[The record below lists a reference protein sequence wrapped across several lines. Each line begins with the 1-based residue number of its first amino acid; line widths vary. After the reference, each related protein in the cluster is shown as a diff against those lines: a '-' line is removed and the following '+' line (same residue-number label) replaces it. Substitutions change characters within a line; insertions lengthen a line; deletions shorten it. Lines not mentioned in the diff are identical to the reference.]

1 MDPSIPRRRFLSA
14 VGTVSVVGDFGVSQA
29 TAVDGWGQST
39 GSARASDGAAAA
51 STLLDQ
57 DFESVATGSF
67 PADWTKNGNDAQQ
80 VTGSTAASGSRSLEQ
95 RGSPGGC
102 WEALANAPLDVP
114 TDGTT
119 VISGAVRP
127 TTDGEVG
134 CHDKRCNVELRTDA
148 SSWSSGEG
156 FQLLQFDMDGTVRG
170 RAGSAVGSYALDR
183 WNTFEVTFEPGATET
198 RFGYEVN
205 GATAEEVVDRAPYGD
220 DLSYLTFHSGE
231 FRVLWDAIRA
241 RKGAGSAPT
250 ATFTYSPD
258 EPTRGEPVTFDGRES
273 SDPDGTVTTHEWDF
287 DGDGEFE
294 ASGATVDYQFEE
306 AGDHDVRLRVVDD
319 DGATATTT
327 RSVSVGRP
335 SNDSPTAAFS
345 VTPGDIDTATDVE
358 LDASAATD
366 PDGSIS
372 AYRWDLDGD
381 GSFDRTGETV
391 THRFETVGDVEVT
404 LEVADD
410 RGGTTTESRTVS
422 VDLARAAEIR
432 EGARAIDSQTV
443 EGLGHADAVDTT
455 LSEITDA
462 VAADRVPLATAE
474 GALDRMLRSQDLTTS
489 VLAGMGPETYTR
501 AADDYD
507 LARHTAEMALSIL
520 VDLAMIAVSF
530 ATAKVGSYLDDALPF
545 VSRYVDDF
553 ISKVDDAIMKIADY
567 VAGSSATVGRLLKSH
582 STDIAEGGVEKIQ
595 SKVKGAI
602 DGTIG
607 GFVADRIAELETGV
621 SEALRRSVERD
632 AEWDGDPIDDDEPSA
647 LDDGLAL
654 LYADLGADALA
665 SDGLRGS
672 EAGVQQSIAGGYRD
686 TETHLRTAHEG
697 LVAITDTLSEFGLV
711 QNLEDVF
718 EAVTEGKPVTAIVET
733 LWAIGS
739 LVGDVVSLV
748 SKIFGATL
756 GTVTMQELGE
766 AHYRSLDGVAQGRST
781 WE

>member
-1 MDPSIPRRRFLSA
+1 
-14 VGTVSVVGDFGVSQA
+14 
-29 TAVDGWGQST
+29 
-39 GSARASDGAAAA
+39 
-51 STLLDQ
+51 
-57 DFESVATGSF
+57 
-67 PADWTKNGNDAQQ
+67 
-80 VTGSTAASGSRSLEQ
+80 
-95 RGSPGGC
+95 
-102 WEALANAPLDVP
+102 
-114 TDGTT
+114 
-119 VISGAVRP
+119 
-127 TTDGEVG
+127 
-134 CHDKRCNVELRTDA
+134 
-148 SSWSSGEG
+148 
-156 FQLLQFDMDGTVRG
+156 
-170 RAGSAVGSYALDR
+170 
-183 WNTFEVTFEPGATET
+183 
-198 RFGYEVN
+198 
-205 GATAEEVVDRAPYGD
+205 
-220 DLSYLTFHSGE
+220 
-231 FRVLWDAIRA
+231 
-241 RKGAGSAPT
+241 
-250 ATFTYSPD
+250 
-258 EPTRGEPVTFDGRES
+258 
-273 SDPDGTVTTHEWDF
+273 
-287 DGDGEFE
+287 
-294 ASGATVDYQFEE
+294 
-306 AGDHDVRLRVVDD
+306 
-319 DGATATTT
+319 
-327 RSVSVGRP
+327 
-335 SNDSPTAAFS
+335 
-345 VTPGDIDTATDVE
+345 
-358 LDASAATD
+358 
-366 PDGSIS
+366 
-372 AYRWDLDGD
+372 
-381 GSFDRTGETV
+381 
-391 THRFETVGDVEVT
+391 
-404 LEVADD
+404 
-410 RGGTTTESRTVS
+410 
-422 VDLARAAEIR
+422 
-432 EGARAIDSQTV
+432 
-443 EGLGHADAVDTT
+443 
-455 LSEITDA
+455 
-462 VAADRVPLATAE
+462 
-474 GALDRMLRSQDLTTS
+474 
-489 VLAGMGPETYTR
+489 
-501 AADDYD
+501 
-507 LARHTAEMALSIL
+507 MALSIL